1 MDPNSL
7 SMEMPNKGRGRRIQQ
22 AVMALM
28 QHSTLEK
35 AAATLGISDVTLWRW
50 MQKEEFQDCYRK
62 ARREGFSQS
71 IARLQN
77 ASGAAV
83 TTLLRVMTDKDAP
96 AASRVRA
103 AACVLD
109 NALRGMEMEDI
120 EVRLA
125 RLEQMNPEK

>member
-1 MDPNSL
+1 MDPNL
-7 SMEMPNKGRGRRIQQ
+7 SMEMPKKGHGRRIDQ

-35 AAATLGISDVTLWRW
+35 AATTLGISDVTLWRW
-50 MQKEEFQDCYRK
+50 MQKEEFQTSYRK

-77 ASGAAV
+77 AAGAAV

-125 RLEQMNPEK
+125 RLEQMNTEK